1 MAHEPGNPPNFSFL
15 DIHALE
21 RDEIQKRRAKQ
32 SYLPEDRDKP
42 TFVGLA
48 LSGGGIRSA
57 TFCLGFLQGLHE
69 LRLLRVFDYLSTV
82 SGGGYLGGWW
92 SAWLSREKNAGDIF
106 PNPEK
111 IEPRRV
117 AEYLKAQDRLIE
129 GSLCADVDPV
139 HHL

>member
-1 MAHEPGNPPNFSFL
+1 MTRESSERPQQVFSH
-15 DIHALE
+15 IHAQEFLE
-21 RDEIQKRRAKQ
+21 SKKRR
-32 SYLPEDRDKP
+32 EDRSYP
-42 TFVGLA
+42 TTEDAPSPPGLVGLA

-57 TFCLGFLQGLHE
+57 TFCLGFLQELHR
-69 LRLLRVFDYLSTV
+69 LRLLRIFDYLSTV

-117 AEYLKAQDRLIE
+117 AEYLKAQDRLI
-129 GSLCADVDPV
+129 
-139 HHL
+139 